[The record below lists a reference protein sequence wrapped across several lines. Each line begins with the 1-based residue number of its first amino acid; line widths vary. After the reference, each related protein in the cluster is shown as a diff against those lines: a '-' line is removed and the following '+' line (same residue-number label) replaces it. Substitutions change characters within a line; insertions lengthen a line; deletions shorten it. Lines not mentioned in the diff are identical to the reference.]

1 MTLQLY
7 AGGPA
12 DSDDHGCTIGDVSEK
27 FPRPRA
33 DRNRRAV
40 VLVGDTGIEPVTST
54 VSILIMFV
62 ALRVRRRLAGG
73 TRCASDWLP

>member
-1 MTLQLY
+1 MPACDFLIGEHVSMTLQLY

-33 DRNRRAV
+33 DRDRRAV
-40 VLVGDTGIEPVTST
+40 VLVGYTGIDLDNVCRT
-54 VSILIMFV
+54 
-62 ALRVRRRLAGG
+62 AR
-73 TRCASDWLP
+73 